1 MIIKYSVI
9 ISTLNSCKDLK
20 LTIENLKKNYSK
32 SFEVIVIDGNS
43 NDDTIYYLKKES
55 FISKWISENDT
66 GIYDAWNKGLNLAKG
81 KWIMFL
87 GAGDTINQDLFL
99 NYDRLVTSS
108 KKKIDFIFCKIQI
121 GMRIINSNWKWQKFR
136 KYMNIPHCG
145 GIHNREYFENYG
157 LFNAQFK
164 IAGDYELLLRK
175 KNELIVEKLDLVGVK
190 MKAGGVSQN
199 NLAVFL
205 ESRLAKK
212 INNSQNLFYNNIFYV
227 YTLIKHVIKKI
238 IFK

>member
-1 MIIKYSVI
+1 MIINYSVI

-20 LTIENLKKNYSK
+20 FTIENLKKNNWK

-43 NDDTIYYLKKES
+43 TDDTISYLKKES
-55 FISKWISENDT
+55 FISNWISENDK
-66 GIYDAWNKGLNLAKG
+66 GIYDAWNKGLNIAKG
-81 KWIMFL
+81 RWIMFL
-87 GAGDTINQDLFL
+87 GAGDTIAENLFL
-99 NYDRLVTSS
+99 NYDSLVISC
-108 KKKIDFIFCKIQI
+108 KKKIDFIFCKVRI
-121 GMRIINSNWKWQKFR
+121 GNRVIDSNWNWEKFR

-157 LFNAQFK
+157 IFNSKFK

-175 KNELIVEKLDLVGVK
+175 KNELIVEKLNIIGVN
-190 MKAGGVSQN
+190 MKEGGISQN
-199 NLAVFL
+199 NPEVFF

-212 INNSQNLFYNNIFYV
+212 INNSQNLFWNNIFYV